1 MKVKIHILLVAVV
14 RREVKIKKQ
23 SKKPPLFF
31 CGWVPLPMYL
41 GEILKKEVILWN
53 LQKTHPD
60 SFSLYL
66 VLFCVI
72 PDSLPC
78 SDLER
83 GFGSKGDLQLKRFI
97 RTKGV
102 WRYLRSAGSFAR
114 ITAGR
119 SRRTGNTPIILWFWV
134 TLFSGY
140 RSNLQTSLLLKG
152 SQKAWKVPRIF
163 HPTPLR
169 KRVRISDLVFLGQ
182 QPHNYT
188 VSEGALL
195 WNKPRLPLRVRKV
208 QCILSDKLPG
218 KSGSAERARKL
229 FGADLLVTKGLGYK
243 KEHHLRIGVMLLFLM
258 KRSKQLSNLPF
269 LCTLCNYVFRIAL
282 HWMNHL
288 QKLFSL
294 RIVKQLVITITSVY
308 HKIIKFYPLKYHI
321 YNI

>member
-1 MKVKIHILLVAVV
+1 MKVKIHILLVAVA
-14 RREVKIKKQ
+14 Q
-23 SKKPPLFF
+23 WSKKPLLFF
-31 CGWVPLPMYL
+31 CGWVPDRSRCTL
-41 GEILKKEVILWN
+41 GKSSKRRLSCETCK
-53 LQKTHPD
+53 KTHPD
-60 SFSLYL
+60 SFSLYI

-83 GFGSKGDLQLKRFI
+83 GFGSKGDLQLERFV

-134 TLFSGY
+134 TLFSGH
-140 RSNLQTSLLLKG
+140 RSNLQTALLLKG

-169 KRVRISDLVFLGQ
+169 KRVRISDSVFLGQ

-195 WNKPRLPLRVRKV
+195 WNKSRLPLRVRKI

-218 KSGSAERARKL
+218 KSGSAGRARKL

-243 KEHHLRIGVMLLFLM
+243 KEHHPQNWGWC
-258 KRSKQLSNLPF
+258 S
-269 LCTLCNYVFRIAL
+269 
-282 HWMNHL
+282 
-288 QKLFSL
+288 
-294 RIVKQLVITITSVY
+294 
-308 HKIIKFYPLKYHI
+308 
-321 YNI
+321 